1 MRFCPSYVMF
11 ILVVILLGGMA
22 MLSACGKKGPLYLP
36 PAPPAESGPAAAPET
51 APEIPPPSPS
61 R

>member
-1 MRFCPSYVMF
+1 MRFCPSYVMLF
-11 ILVVILLGGMA
+11 LVVILLGGMS

-36 PAPPAESGPAAAPET
+36 PAESGPATVPETAPET
-51 APEIPPPSPS
+51 APPTPS